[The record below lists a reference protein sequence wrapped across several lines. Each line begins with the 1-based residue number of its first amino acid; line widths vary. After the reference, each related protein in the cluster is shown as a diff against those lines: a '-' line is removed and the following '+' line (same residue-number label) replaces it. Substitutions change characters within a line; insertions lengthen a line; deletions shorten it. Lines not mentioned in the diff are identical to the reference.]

1 MYCISL
7 YHFKETN
14 DYETN
19 NNNYF
24 NRICFVLAPSYIEL
38 PSFLPQKSESQN
50 GFFKKTKHAKFP
62 KNEHFLPP
70 DTHTYVCVSRGRK
83 CSFFGKLGVLCF
95 LEILA
100 LRFVL
105 LPYYRRTLSV
115 NIYIKLG
122 YFQITWEKGG
132 ERNEIKAILALH
144 ICHNPDVIIFIL

>member
-122 YFQITWEKGG
+122 YFQIT
-132 ERNEIKAILALH
+132 
-144 ICHNPDVIIFIL
+144 

>member
-70 DTHTYVCVSRGRK
+70 DTYVCVSRGRK

-122 YFQITWEKGG
+122 YFQIT
-132 ERNEIKAILALH
+132 
-144 ICHNPDVIIFIL
+144 